1 VGADTLVTID
11 GNAAQ
16 TIQLAGIGN
25 ATTGTQADFVLA

>member
-16 TIQLAGIGN
+16 TIQLVGIGN
-25 ATTGTQADFVLA
+25 TTTVTQTDFVTA